1 MTAEAFLADT
11 IGESTYRRLRGDIIF
26 GRLPPERK
34 LRLEQLRG
42 LYDVSI
48 ATLREVLPRL
58 VAEGLIL
65 FETQKGFEVAPV
77 SATDLREIAEMRTL
91 LECHAVAASFA
102 AGDLEWEAGVV
113 AAHHKLARMEAR
125 MLAGDR
131 SITAT
136 WKRYDREFHLALIA
150 ACGSAELLA
159 VHQRIFDRFPHLTKE
174 RSDRFG
180 MLSQHK
186 VQAAYDAGKIQ
197 PDLVPVAME
206 VFDRLMPQPNQLGK
220 LREDVSIG
228 REQLLEVAKTL
239 FARHGFHGVRLD
251 DLAKGDRRGQPV
263 SLRWIL
269 SHLVEEYARHLGH
282 MDLLREA
289 VDGRTGY

>member
-1 MTAEAFLADT
+1 MIAEPMLADT

-42 LYDVSI
+42 QYDVSI

-77 SATDLREIAEMRTL
+77 SADDLREIAEMRTL

-113 AAHHKLARMEAR
+113 AAHHKLSRMEQR

-131 SITAT
+131 SHSEI
-136 WKRYDREFHLALIA
+136 WKRYDREFHVALIS
-150 ACGSAELLA
+150 ACGSTELLA
-159 VHQRIFDRFPHLTKE
+159 AHDRIFDRFLRYQVLLVMFRGDVAVQEHNALLDCALNRDTPRAQAILT
-174 RSDRFG
+174 RHIGACIDYTVQNG
-180 MLSQHK
+180 LLS
-186 VQAAYDAGKIQ
+186 
-197 PDLVPVAME
+197 
-206 VFDRLMPQPNQLGK
+206 
-220 LREDVSIG
+220 
-228 REQLLEVAKTL
+228 
-239 FARHGFHGVRLD
+239 
-251 DLAKGDRRGQPV
+251 RG
-263 SLRWIL
+263 L
-269 SHLVEEYARHLGH
+269 S
-282 MDLLREA
+282 
-289 VDGRTGY
+289 